1 MLYYTSTETSA
12 LDRNVYSIKFDGSGK
27 KLLSSQKGTNK
38 AEFSTTFKYFIN
50 TWSDANTPAKVTLH
64 NASGKLIRV
73 LEDNAELQK
82 MVAEYGFG
90 EKEFITVPTANDL
103 QLNGYMIKPL
113 NFDPGKRY
121 PVLVYVYGGPESQEV
136 TNSWDITMGWF
147 QMIVQQGY
155 LVVCIDNRGTDGRGE
170 NFKKCTYLQL
180 GKLETEDQINAA
192 RFLATLPYIDGN
204 RIGIFGWSYGGYMT
218 SLCMTKGA
226 GIFKLGIA
234 IAPVTNWRFYDSIY
248 TERFMRTPQENP
260 TGYDDNSPIN
270 FADMLKG
277 KLLLIHGSADDNVH
291 LQNTMVFARKLV
303 QAGKS
308 FDMAIYPDKN
318 HSLPG
323 KTTRLHLYQKMT
335 DFLLGNL

>member
-1 MLYYTSTETSA
+1 MVYYTSTETSA
-12 LDRNVYSIKFDGSGK
+12 LDRNVYSIKLDGTGK

-64 NASGKLIRV
+64 DASGRLIRV

-82 MVAEYGFG
+82 MVAENGFG
-90 EKEFITVPTANDL
+90 KKEFITVPTANDL

-136 TNSWDITMGWF
+136 TNSWDTSMGWF

-234 IAPVTNWRFYDSIY
+234 VAPVTNWRFYDSIY